1 MMNVISEQVST
12 PTLSVAIVDD
22 HVVLTE
28 ALGLV
33 IRNEPDLEVAGVAD
47 TCAAARELLK
57 RTCPNVL
64 LLDVSLPDGDGLSL
78 VPEFKHLCPDMH
90 ILVLTSLS
98 DEKTLLRALEVAVN
112 GFVGK
117 NRHVDEVLA
126 AIRQAGEGE
135 IIIPPSLLVGLLSRV
150 PRVASIYSEEV
161 TREPLTPREQEI
173 LRHLAAGH
181 SGAAIAAQLNI
192 SEVTV
197 RTHIRNLMTKLGVHS
212 RLEAVTFALRQ
223 GLVELPG

>member
-1 MMNVISEQVST
+1 MNEISAPVSSR
-12 PTLSVAIVDD
+12 TLSVAIVDD

-28 ALGLV
+28 ALELV
-33 IRNEPDLEVAGVAD
+33 IRSERDLEVTGVAD
-47 TCAAARELLK
+47 TCAAARQLLK
-57 RTCPNVL
+57 ATCPHVL
-64 LLDVSLPDGDGLSL
+64 LLDVSLPDGDGLSM
-78 VPEFKHLCPDMH
+78 VPEFKRLCPEMH

-135 IIIPPSLLVGLLSRV
+135 IIIPPSLLVGLLARV

-173 LRHLAAGH
+173 LQHLAAGH
-181 SGAAIAAQLNI
+181 SGAAIAAELNI

-212 RLEAVTFALRQ
+212 RLEAVTFALRN
-223 GLVELPG
+223 GLVELPS

>member
-1 MMNVISEQVST
+1 MNETTMQVDNR
-12 PTLSVAIVDD
+12 TLSVAIVDD

-28 ALGLV
+28 ALELV
-33 IRNEPDLEVAGVAD
+33 IRSEPDLEVAGVAD
-47 TCAAARELLK
+47 TCGAARQLLK
-57 RTCPNVL
+57 RICPNVL

-78 VPEFKHLCPDMH
+78 VPEFKRLCPDMH
-90 ILVLTSLS
+90 VLVLTSLS

-117 NRHVDEVLA
+117 NRHIDEVLA

-135 IIIPPSLLVGLLSRV
+135 IIIPPSLLVGLLARV
-150 PRVASIYSEEV
+150 PRVASIYSEEE

-173 LRHLAAGH
+173 LKHLAAGH
-181 SGAAIAAQLNI
+181 SGGAIAAELNI

-212 RLEAVTFALRQ
+212 RLEAVTFALRH